1 MKTRG
6 KAARILA
13 IVLAALLVLAGCGN
27 NAENNGGS
35 NESVNQNQ
43 GSNSSSSKN
52 VTITIEA
59 GQAMTTNNPY
69 VFSQANFDEF
79 EKQTGIKVELILD
92 PDNQAKNVLQTKL
105 TTGETPDII
114 VFNKV
119 AAENELR
126 TAANMMDLSNEP
138 WVERLVNADQLR
150 APDGNIYGFV
160 MHSPLDAQLVVY
172 NKKIFQDL
180 NLSVPTSYDEFLAVS
195 EAIAKAGITPIY
207 APFKDAWTVQ
217 IWPAGSFGYIAQEVK
232 PGLWD
237 QINSGEVKFADVPEF
252 EEILT
257 KYLALSEKGYI
268 TQTALSDDYNMAPNV
283 FSSGQAAMMIMGDW
297 FITDME
303 TNDPSLE
310 LDFFPIPA
318 FNDTDLMISQGQLGA
333 MLHIPNA
340 AKHPEEAKQF
350 INFLSQPEQIARAQA
365 ELPFMPSVSDAAA
378 PELTPLQQK
387 IYDNYI
393 NTNKAVVEMNAFMK
407 VDLTELW
414 KYYQDMFV
422 GGKTPKEVLEAW
434 DAKFAELMK
443 AAGESG
449 F

>member
-6 KAARILA
+6 QTARILA

-27 NAENNGGS
+27 NAVNNGGS
-35 NESVNQNQ
+35 DTSEEGKSQA
-43 GSNSSSSKN
+43 KPAN

-79 EKQTGIKVELILD
+79 EKQTGIKVQLILD

-126 TAANMMDLSNEP
+126 TTANMMDLSNEP

-172 NKKIFQDL
+172 NKQIFEQL
-180 NLSVPTSYDEFLAVS
+180 NLSVPTSYDEFLEVC
-195 EAIAKAGITPIY
+195 EAILNAGITPIY

-217 IWPAGSFGYIAQEVK
+217 IWPAGSFGYVAQELK
-232 PGLWD
+232 PGLWE
-237 QINSGEVKFADVPEF
+237 QINAGEIKFADVPEF
-252 EEILT
+252 EDILT
-257 KYLALSEKGYI
+257 KFVALYEKGYI
-268 TQTALSDDYNMAPNV
+268 AQSALSDDYNMAPNV

-297 FITDME
+297 FITDMA

-318 FNDTDLMISQGQLGA
+318 FNDGDLMISQGQLGA
-333 MLHIPNA
+333 MLHIPKD

-350 INFLSQPEQIARAQA
+350 INFLSQPEQMARAQA
-365 ELPFMPSVSDAAA
+365 ELPFMPSVVDATE
-378 PELTPLQQK
+378 PELTPLQLK

-393 NTNKAVVEMNAFMK
+393 NTNKAVVEMNAFMR

-422 GGKTPKEVLEAW
+422 GSKTPLEVLEAW
-434 DAKFAELMK
+434 DAKFAELMS
-443 AAGESG
+443 AAGEPG